1 MKLNATRKR
10 SPQQMAKPISSSSAE
25 TPDQAVTQSR
35 GRKYAGIGQEPRTQ
49 EEAGQSGTER
59 PGEEISSLGSLEAE
73 LLGVLWQIGKP
84 ATSTDVMEA
93 ALYKRRAEGKEPTA
107 FATIS
112 TTLRRMSAK
121 GLLEAQKQ
129 GRGGVVYWPTV
140 EREQMAAR
148 ILNNVSLTLLGS
160 SLHGLL
166 PKLAGHLRSYAGSS
180 ARVSSDTV
188 TDPEAQRLLEAL
200 KKLADGQATE

>member
-1 MKLNATRKR
+1 MNTRKN
-10 SPQQMAKPISSSSAE
+10 STQQVTKPRSSSTAKTSALS
-25 TPDQAVTQSR
+25 QSVTEHH
-35 GRKYAGIGQEPRTQ
+35 GLKYAGIGQEPRTKK
-49 EEAGQSGTER
+49 EAGRNRAER
-59 PGEEISSLGSLEAE
+59 LGEEISSLGSLEAE

-93 ALYKRRAEGKEPTA
+93 ALYKRRAEGKDPAA

-121 GLLEAQKQ
+121 GLLETQKQ
-129 GRGGVVYWPTV
+129 ERGGVVYWPTI

-166 PKLAGHLRSYAGSS
+166 PKLAGQLRSHAGSS
-180 ARVSSDTV
+180 TRVSPDTV

-200 KKLADGQATE
+200 QKLADSQATE